1 MVGHYHIRLPFRL
14 RLWQGSLATTRTFRC
29 GLILLTLLVWFV
41 EESGGSGTKPGDR
54 PRKRRGAAKHERMS
68 AEERVDEILTVV
80 QYMFVL
86 VVAPVV
92 IKFLYQV
99 ATDPD
104 VPLVIREVKRI
115 ITQKFTGYL
124 GQEQQQQQQQQRKQ
138 RND

>member
-1 MVGHYHIRLPFRL
+1 MAGYYHIRLPFHL
-14 RLWQGSLATTRTFRC
+14 RLWQGFLATTRAFRC
-29 GLILLTLLVWFV
+29 WLILLCLLVWLV
-41 EESGGSGTKPGDR
+41 EESDGSGTKPGER

-86 VVAPVV
+86 VLAPVV

-124 GQEQQQQQQQQRKQ
+124 GQEQQQQRKQ